1 MIMKRLFTLPLVLF
15 IGIAAFATDIEIDNI
30 FYSINEEA
38 KTASVTF
45 RDYNFNSY
53 SEDVVVPSI
62 IVYEDEEYTVTEI
75 ATNAF
80 LQCTRLTSVTLPE
93 TITKINSNAFQGCS
107 KLQTITIPSSVISIG
122 SEAFSDCSRLNS
134 ITLPDGLQRLE
145 SRTFN
150 ECSSLKSIVIPENVT
165 NIATSI
171 FWGCSKLSSITLNC
185 KSLKTI
191 PEYFCYQC
199 TSLTSINIPEGVKFI
214 DKEAFSLCSNLKE
227 VILPESLLEIGS
239 NSFAYCTVL
248 SDINI
253 PSSITDIGEKAFGY
267 TAISNI
273 IIPDGVTEINKE
285 TFLGCTKL
293 VSISLSKNITE
304 IGNNAFTNCTQ
315 LQSIDIPEGVEII
328 PQEAFLYCESLSN
341 ITLPNTIKEIEADA
355 FRSCT
360 SLQTIL
366 LPNGLTTIGN
376 EAFSDCANLQ
386 QIHIPE
392 TVTEIGN
399 NAFSQC
405 QLKKFTLPKTV
416 TTIGSAIL
424 ENTYSLEEI
433 TILNENPINL
443 TSDAFYSVN
452 KEIPVYIPCGSLES
466 YTSQEYWKEFTN
478 YIECNSVFRAICD
491 EERGYIEKDGSF
503 CSEFSITATAYDGY
517 LFTGWSDGNTDN
529 PRFITLTEDTLILE
543 AIFAEI
549 FYIEPSYEL
558 PNCESA
564 DGAIT
569 IEIHGGLP
577 PYSIVWEDGSTEN
590 TLKNIAYGT
599 HSISITDALGILL
612 QDTLYLPRKEL
623 WELEPEISLVTVSQ
637 EAAPANLIVWKKE
650 PSDVLDFYTIYRET
664 AIKDQY
670 EAIDT
675 VSYNETSIYVDE
687 SANSLQKSYRYKLT
701 VTDACG
707 FESELSNHHKTI
719 HLQKNVGIGGEVNL
733 SWDGYEGVEFSTYSI
748 FRVTTDTV
756 EEIDKVT
763 ASSWTYTD
771 LQPVEGTL
779 SYYVGIVLPEVVDA
793 NDPLKAESGPFS
805 LAISNIAELE
815 NNLAI
820 NSLKNNAIVY
830 SKDKTIFI
838 QNCENL
844 PVSIYTADGKLQYR
858 ANGNTSYSI
867 PVEKY
872 ASYIV
877 VVGNKTNKIIVAE

>member
-1 MIMKRLFTLPLVLF
+1 MIMKRLFTLPLVLCCYC
-15 IGIAAFATDIEIDNI
+15 AALATTIEKDNI
-30 FYSINEEA
+30 FYRIDEDSE
-38 KTASVTF
+38 TASVIETST
-45 RDYNFNSY
+45 NSY
-53 SEDVVVPSI
+53 SGDIVIPSTI
-62 IVYEDEEYTVTEI
+62 IYEEKEYIVTEI
-75 ATNAF
+75 DNNAF
-80 LQCTRLTSVTLPE
+80 ASCRVTSVILPE
-93 TITKINSNAFQGCS
+93 TITKINSRAFFDCS
-107 KLQTITIPSSVISIG
+107 RLQNLTIPSSVTIIG
-122 SEAFSDCSRLNS
+122 SEAFRDCIKLNS
-134 ITLPDGLQRLE
+134 ITLPEGLKKIETCAFMACEALRAIE
-145 SRTFN
+145 
-150 ECSSLKSIVIPENVT
+150 IPESVT
-165 NIATSI
+165 SIEESI
-171 FWGCSKLSSITLNC
+171 FWECTKLANVTIKT
-185 KSLKTI
+185 KSLTTI
-191 PEYFCYQC
+191 PKYLFYLC
-199 TSLTSINIPEGVKFI
+199 SNLTSITIPEGVKYI
-214 DKEAFSLCSNLKE
+214 EDNAFYSCTNLKE
-227 VILPESLLEIGS
+227 VALPEGLLEIGT
-239 NSFAYCTVL
+239 NCFSFCTQL
-248 SDINI
+248 SQINI
-253 PSSITDIGEKAFGY
+253 PNTLIYIGIKAFEFS
-267 TAISNI
+267 AISNFV
-273 IIPDGVTEINKE
+273 IPDGITEINKE
-285 TFLGCTKL
+285 TFSNCTKL
-293 VSISLSKNITE
+293 VSISIPKNITE

-341 ITLPNTIKEIEADA
+341 ITLPSTIKEIEADA

-366 LPNGLTTIGN
+366 LPNGLTTIGK

-405 QLKKFTLPKTV
+405 QLKNFTLPKTV

-577 PYSIVWEDGSTEN
+577 PYSIIWEDGSTEK
-590 TLKNIAYGT
+590 TLKNITYGT

-637 EAAPANLIVWKKE
+637 ETAPANLIVWKKE

-793 NDPLKAESGPFS
+793 NDPLTKAESGPFS

-844 PVSIYTADGKLQYR
+844 PISIYTADGKLQYR
-858 ANGNTSYSI
+858 AKGNTSYSI

-877 VVGNKTNKIIVAE
+877 VVGNKTNKILVAE